1 MFQNFTD
8 KYFKKERQDFTED
21 KCFRH
26 ASFCTLLRKQCRNFT
41 EEKCFDPAR
50 IGNITVLR
58 KEEYSLLASSKTFSL
73 QLLFRNYSSS
83 CLHVRRFIPF
93 DHWPL
98 KKHQKLQPFCP
109 PLENLKF
116 LSTQH
121 KKPELSAESHF

>member
-58 KEEYSLLASSKTFSL
+58 KEVYYLLASSKTFTL
-73 QLLFRNYSSS
+73 QLEL
-83 CLHVRRFIPF
+83 
-93 DHWPL
+93 
-98 KKHQKLQPFCP
+98 QLQP
-109 PLENLKF
+109 
-116 LSTQH
+116 
-121 KKPELSAESHF
+121 